1 MKKKIVIAI
10 CTVLVLVFIIA
21 LSVSVN
27 NNLNEIEQ
35 ETTTEPLEV
44 VHSGGDKSIK
54 ITEGTLYDVITS
66 VDPNATLYNHIEK
79 GEMIGTLTIS
89 INPNGKDLVSIFSDY
104 CEKVKRIVEQ
114 FQWNIIDAGK
124 YKKILL
130 KFSEEEYVYGMP
142 DFFVCTI
149 DLTPENETYVL
160 LKESLDHAVSTL
172 SFVDDPEKADEKMR
186 QAITDSG
193 LYDIALDSLETRQ
206 WQENRENYIASC
218 GTYSFTQ
225 IARYPNEYKGKQAAF
240 TGEVIQSQRVRG
252 EYQLRVNITK
262 SDSGIYS
269 DTIYI
274 TYTPRSDDEPKILED
289 DIITAYGML
298 NGEKTYQSIGG
309 GSVTI
314 PFLKGEYID
323 VLTE

>member
-1 MKKKIVIAI
+1 MKKKMVIAV
-10 CTVLVLVFIIA
+10 CAVLAIVFVIA
-21 LSVSVN
+21 LSESDN
-27 NNLNEIEQ
+27 NWNEIEI

-44 VHSGGDKSIK
+44 INSDGDKSIK
-54 ITEGTLYDVITS
+54 ITEGVLYDTIIS

-104 CEKVKRIVEQ
+104 CEKVKRIIEQ

-142 DFFVCTI
+142 DFFVCKI
-149 DLTPENETYVL
+149 YLTPENETYVL

-172 SFVDDPEKADEKMR
+172 SFVDDPENANQKMKN
-186 QAITDSG
+186 AIKDSG
-193 LYDIALDSLETRQ
+193 LYDIALDPLETRQ
-206 WQENRENYIASC
+206 WRGNRESYIAAC
-218 GTYSFTQ
+218 ETYTFTQ
-225 IARYPNEYKGKQAAF
+225 IARHPNEFEGKQAGF
-240 TGEVIQSQRVRG
+240 TGEVIQVSRVLG
-252 EYQLRVNITK
+252 EYRLRVNITK
-262 SDSGIYS
+262 SDSGNYS
-269 DTIYI
+269 DTIYV
-274 TYTPRSDDEPKILED
+274 TYTPRGEDEPKILED
-289 DIITAYGML
+289 DIITAYGVL

-309 GSVTI
+309 ATVTL

-323 VLTE
+323 ILTE